1 MVYALNEHKN
11 MRNKKGEATKRRV
24 SEKEKKNSWLG
35 SAHNESFL

>member
-24 SEKEKKNSWLG
+24 SEKRKKKQLVG
-35 SAHNESFL
+35 